1 MLEVPL
7 VLDAVNAVA
16 AYLRPFGSVES
27 VANLARQLPA
37 GLASCVGFECRLGE
51 RPAAIDLP
59 IEINSSPAGRSAL
72 TRLAMRTDLDSHVQQ
87 RPISKQLR
95 DFCAEWNDRTSPLHD
110 AGLVWLEFDVPAG
123 EQYPRPVPGLLFVE
137 FSPTEEPWSATTGLP
152 TRIMLGRLVERMVRV
167 VKGSSVPPILS
178 MLVESDGAGFAGM
191 RPCVLG
197 LPIAR
202 PGDSVRVCLRVPPD
216 HIRDGLEASGWRL
229 TSSARRHFDSLLATV
244 GPVCGRIVVDVDI
257 GRDLSPAIG
266 LEVGFPRRVG
276 PLVHAGWPDLLTC
289 IVALGLCTADK
300 RDALLAF
307 PGEPS
312 LTAAA
317 DTARVRRQINHIKL
331 TVVDGQAIE
340 AKAYLAAT
348 FVGAPAP
355 ARTAPL

>member
-1 MLEVPL
+1 M
-7 VLDAVNAVA
+7 
-16 AYLRPFGSVES
+16 
-27 VANLARQLPA
+27 ANVARQLPA
-37 GLASCVGFECRLGE
+37 GLASCVGFECRLGQ
-51 RPAAIDLP
+51 RAAAIDLS

-72 TRLAMRTDLDSHVQQ
+72 TRLAMRTDLDCQAQQ

-95 DFCAEWNDRTSPLHD
+95 SFCAEWNDPSSPVHD
-110 AGLVWLEFDVPAG
+110 TELVWLEFDVPAG
-123 EQYPRPVPGLLFVE
+123 ERCPPPVPGLLFVE
-137 FSPTEEPWSATTGLP
+137 LPSTEEAWSATTGVP
-152 TRIMLGRLVERMVRV
+152 TRVMLGSLVERMVRL
-167 VKGSSVPPILS
+167 VKDTSVPPILS
-178 MLVESDGAGFAGM
+178 MLVESDGSGFAGM

-202 PGDSVRVCLRVPPD
+202 PGGSVRVGLRVRAEY
-216 HIRDGLEASGWRL
+216 IRDGLEASGWRPS
-229 TSSARRHFDSLLATV
+229 SSARRQFDCLLAKI
-244 GPVCGRIVVDVDI
+244 GPVCGRMVVDVDI
-257 GRDLSPAIG
+257 GRDLSPSFG

-276 PLVHAGWPDLLTC
+276 PLMHAGWPDLLTC

-348 FVGAPAP
+348 FVSAPAP